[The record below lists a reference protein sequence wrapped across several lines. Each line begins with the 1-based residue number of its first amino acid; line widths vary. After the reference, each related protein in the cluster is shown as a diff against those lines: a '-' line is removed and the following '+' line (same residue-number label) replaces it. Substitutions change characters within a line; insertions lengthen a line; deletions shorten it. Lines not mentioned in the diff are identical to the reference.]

1 MKIITGFPA
10 AKSKHKPTPKKPP
23 QKVQVQNHQPAPKTD
38 AKPIPKPT
46 PVDTD
51 VNNDHNPLISDD
63 TYPGFTAEHEPPY
76 NLDHSEPD
84 FYKFHYP
91 NLTVDHNH
99 PAYNYDH
106 GDPQF
111 IRDHDPGISI
121 NDEHLNRFVKGANAL
136 PTQTIADIQSEKKN
150 PQKADDSFHSET
162 NPSYSSTLEAT
173 NDDDEK
179 SGRINGTDN
188 PFNASIN
195 TEINEA
201 TYAPAINIPKT

>member
-23 QKVQVQNHQPAPKTD
+23 QQVQVQNHQPAPTPKTD

-136 PTQTIADIQSEKKN
+136 PTLTNADIQSEKAI
-150 PQKADDSFHSET
+150 PRKADSFHSET
-162 NPSYSSTLEAT
+162 NP

-188 PFNASIN
+188 PLNGN
-195 TEINEA
+195 TKTEINEA
-201 TYAPAINIPKT
+201 TYAPVIIIPKT